1 MIPAFDL
8 SNVLPPF
15 VGADATIRTLMSPYQ
30 ATMLEVVERFAL
42 SPARIEILDGLLQYR
57 GALHAAGLTNG
68 FQWLDGSFVE
78 NIEVIASRPPNDV
91 DVVTF
96 FQRPVPQGNWLA
108 WSMDNKRLFDPKQTK
123 ANYRCDAYGVDL
135 NGRPE
140 TIVDQTRYWFG
151 LFSHQRGINRLWKG
165 MVQVQL
171 DAADDVNALERLKGL
186 TP

>member
-15 VGADATIRTLMSPYQ
+15 VGADATNKTLMSPYQ
-30 ATMLEVVERFAL
+30 ATMLEVVERFAS
-42 SPARIEILDGLLQYR
+42 SPARVEILYGLLHYR
-57 GALHAAGLTNG
+57 NAIRSSGLTDG

-78 NIEVIASRPPNDV
+78 NIEAIASRPPGDV

-96 FQRPVPQGNWLA
+96 FRHPVPQSDWRA
-108 WSMDNKRLFDPKQTK
+108 WCIANRHLFEPMRTK
-123 ANYRCDAYGVDL
+123 ENYKCDAYGVDL
-135 NGRPE
+135 NGPPE
-140 TIVDQTRYWFG
+140 AIVDQTRYWFG

-171 DAADDVNALERLKGL
+171 DAADDANALALLQGL

>member
-15 VGADATIRTLMSPYQ
+15 VGADATDRSLMSPYR
-30 ATMLEVVERFAL
+30 ATMVEVIQRF
-42 SPARIEILDGLLQYR
+42 STSSARKEILDGLLRYR
-57 GALHAAGLTNG
+57 GALRAAGLGTG

-78 NIEVIASRPPNDV
+78 DIETLASRPPGDV

-96 FQRPVPQGNWLA
+96 FRRPVPNAQWQT
-108 WSMDNKRLFDPKQTK
+108 WSMANRQLFMPSLTK
-123 ANYRCDAYGVDL
+123 TTYKCDAYGVDL
-135 NGRPE
+135 DGLPE
-140 TIVDQTRYWFG
+140 SIVDQTRYWFG

-171 DAADDVNALERLKGL
+171 DATDDASALALLRGR